1 MIKFIYRLLKTV
13 SIFLFI
19 SLPLQVVGIVVLL
32 PYLPFHYNYVKKNQ
46 PKSWKL
52 PYLLRWFDSADLYA
66 EFGRNPVTYLTK
78 VVPVGWYTM
87 YTWLTF
93 RNPINY
99 FSYAYLAVCPKD
111 SIKTLNITIVAQSPL
126 QGPYG
131 QKIPNIGDSGNDV
144 AGYQYVEYEIDGGVY
159 YEYYYVHAFTSS
171 LLAGKCLRFRMGW
184 KLGLPHEVR
193 INNYVQDVLNLQPLA
208 TYSGK

>member
-1 MIKFIYRLLKTV
+1 MIKFIYRLIKTLA
-13 SIFLFI
+13 IFLCI
-19 SLPLQVVGIVVLL
+19 SLPLQLVGIILLL
-32 PYLPFHYNYVKKNQ
+32 PYIPYHYNYVSKNQ

-52 PYLLRWFDSADLYA
+52 PYLLRWFDSADLYE

-78 VVPVGWYTM
+78 VLPLGWFKM

-99 FSYAYLAVCPKD
+99 FSYAMLAVCPKETV
-111 SIKTLNITIVAQSPL
+111 KTLSLVIIAQAPL

-131 QKIPNIGDSGNDV
+131 QKTPNIGDSGNDI

-159 YEYYYVHAFTSS
+159 YEYYWVWQYQSK
-171 LLAGKCLRFRMGW
+171 LLIGKCFRLRVGF

-193 INNYVQDVLNLQPLA
+193 VGQWVQDVFNVQPFA